1 MGTTLLIPQ
10 DLHLNRWSNAGLKK
24 LLVVASSSA
33 LLLIGSAVAASSA
46 DIVGMIVNPAGAPLK
61 GVTVS
66 VQNQAG
72 AAVGIG
78 VTDESGQ
85 YVIHGLAP
93 GTYTL
98 ISKGQSAVTY
108 VGDQGI
114 TVDWGIAA
122 NSQIIA
128 AARQG
133 TAPSAVSSTANRR

>member
-1 MGTTLLIPQ
+1 M
-10 DLHLNRWSNAGLKK
+10 KK
-24 LLVVASSSA
+24 LLFVTWSSA
-33 LLLIGSAVAASSA
+33 LLLIGSAVAGSSA
-46 DIVGMIVNPAGAPLK
+46 DIVGIIVNPAGAPVT

-72 AAVGIG
+72 AAVGNG
-78 VTDESGQ
+78 VTDEAGR

-108 VGDQGI
+108 IGDEGI

-122 NSQIIA
+122 NSQVIA

-133 TAPSAVSSTANRR
+133 VAPSAVSSPATRR

>member
-1 MGTTLLIPQ
+1 
-10 DLHLNRWSNAGLKK
+10 
-24 LLVVASSSA
+24 
-33 LLLIGSAVAASSA
+33 
-46 DIVGMIVNPAGAPLK
+46 MIVNPAGAPLK

-72 AAVGIG
+72 AEVGIG

-133 TAPSAVSSTANRR
+133 TAPSTVSSTANRR